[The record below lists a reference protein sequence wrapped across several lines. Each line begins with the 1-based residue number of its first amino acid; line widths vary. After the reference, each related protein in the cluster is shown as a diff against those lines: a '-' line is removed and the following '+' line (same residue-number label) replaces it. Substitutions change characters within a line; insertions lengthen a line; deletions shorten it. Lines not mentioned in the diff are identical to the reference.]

1 MSYLHYK
8 SFGIRLD
15 MLLKNKLIKIKT
27 MFGKRKNFNDFMRE
41 FDSMF
46 ESMDSMFGY
55 KPKMIFGETKTET
68 GTDENGVWTK
78 QTFTSEDGSTTITNF
93 VRTDGFGSRT
103 KTESLQDLLKSA
115 VEEQNYEEAVK
126 LRDEI
131 KKMEKNKDKIESL
144 KNELNK
150 HVKDQDY
157 EKAIEVRDEIK
168 KLEK

>member
-1 MSYLHYK
+1 
-8 SFGIRLD
+8 
-15 MLLKNKLIKIKT
+15 

-46 ESMDSMFGY
+46 DSMDSMFNFQ
-55 KPKMIFGETKTET
+55 PKMIFGNTKTET
-68 GTDENGVWTK
+68 GSDENGSWTK
-78 QTFTSEDGSTTITNF
+78 QIFTSEDGSTSITNF
-93 VRTDGFGSRT
+93 VRTKNNGVSS
-103 KTESLQDLLKSA
+103 KSKSLQDLLEKA

-131 KKMEKNKDKIESL
+131 KKLEKNKDKIDSL
-144 KNELNK
+144 KNELTK
-150 HVKDQDY
+150 LVKEQNY

>member
-1 MSYLHYK
+1 
-8 SFGIRLD
+8 
-15 MLLKNKLIKIKT
+15 

-93 VRTDGFGSRT
+93 VRTNGYGT
-103 KTESLQDLLKSA
+103 KNKTQSLRELLEKA

-131 KKMEKNKDKIESL
+131 KKFEKNKDKIESL

-150 HVKDQDY
+150 HVKEQNY